1 MSIRLTSLWKHIKK
15 DRQLLILFIP
25 CVAFYII
32 FRYGPLYG
40 LIIAFK
46 DYSVFTGIINSP
58 WVGFEHFTKFF
69 SSSDFIMLFRNTLY
83 LGLFTLIIGF
93 PFPIIFAILLNEVR
107 LRWFKKTLQTASYLP
122 TFLSVVIIS
131 SMIIDFL
138 SPNNGVINQVI
149 QAFGFDSKY
158 FLIDPNWFRPIY
170 IISDIWTS
178 MGYEAIIFLAAISG
192 ISPTL
197 YEAARVDGSNRF
209 QMMRHITFPGIMPA
223 ILIIFIMKTGSMIR
237 VGFEKVMLL
246 YNPMTYDVADVF
258 STFVYRK
265 GLLESNY
272 SYAAAVGMF
281 EAVVA
286 CVMLL
291 TANFISKKMGGNG
304 LW

>member
-1 MSIRLTSLWKHIKK
+1 MPIRMHSLLKHIKR

-25 CVAFYII
+25 CVLFYIV

-46 DYSVFTGIINSP
+46 DYSVFTGILESP
-58 WVGFEHFTKFF
+58 WVGFKHFIQFF
-69 SSSDFIMLFRNTLY
+69 SGDDFFLLFRNTLY
-83 LGLFTLIIGF
+83 LGFFTLIIGF

-107 LRWFKKTLQTASYLP
+107 LNWFKKTIQTASYLP

-149 QAFGFDSKY
+149 SAFGFESKY

-192 ISPTL
+192 INPTL
-197 YEAARVDGSNRF
+197 YEAGKVDGCNRF
-209 QMMRHITFPGIMPA
+209 QMIRHITIPGLMPA
-223 ILIIFIMKTGSMIR
+223 ILVIFILKTGSMIR
-237 VGFEKVMLL
+237 VGFEKVLLL

-272 SYAAAVGMF
+272 SYAASVGMF

-286 CVMLL
+286 MVMLL
-291 TANFISKKMGGNG
+291 LANFISRRLGGNG